1 MNRAILLVVR
11 SVEYRNLPL
20 GVIGCQPPRLL
31 ASHPSVGARGGRPGA
46 APTGACGVPQARPA
60 IRRHR
65 AWCSRRG
72 STSPCC

>member
-20 GVIGCQPPRLL
+20 GVIWMSAAQTFGF
-31 ASHPSVGARGGRPGA
+31 SSFDGAAAGVGA

-60 IRRHR
+60 SAGTELAFLTR
-65 AWCSRRG
+65 AM
-72 STSPCC
+72 SPCWN